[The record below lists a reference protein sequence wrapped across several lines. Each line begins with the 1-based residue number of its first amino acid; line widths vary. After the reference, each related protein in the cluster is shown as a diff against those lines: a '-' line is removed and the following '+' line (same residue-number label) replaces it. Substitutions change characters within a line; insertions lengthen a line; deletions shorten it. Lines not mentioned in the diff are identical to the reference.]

1 MSYLKMLLAAFAATA
16 AMTAFMLLAPV
27 VGLPKMDVGALLG
40 AMFGGN
46 EAVGWIMHVIIG
58 VLMLLPYVFFFNQWL
73 PVENR
78 VARGAIY
85 GIFVFVFSEIIFTII
100 NLTGHL
106 PDMAKQDMA
115 RMVFGNAI
123 AGMIYGCVLGAF
135 FERQGV
141 DSMERAKFTTP
152 SSTTTTHRAT
162 PSTTHR

>member
-1 MSYLKMLLAAFAATA
+1 MNYPKMLLAALAATA
-16 AMTAFMLLAPV
+16 AMTAFMLLAPL

-40 AMFGGN
+40 SLFGN
-46 EAVGWIMHVIIG
+46 NKVVGWVIHVVIG
-58 VLMLLPYVFFFNQWL
+58 ILMLLPYVFFFNQWL

-85 GIFVFVFSEIIFTII
+85 GILVFVFSEIVFTII

-106 PDMAKQDMA
+106 PDFAKQDMA
-115 RMVFGNAI
+115 RMVFGNAL

-141 DSMERAKFTTP
+141 DAMERAKFTTP
-152 SSTTTTHRAT
+152 SASHRVT